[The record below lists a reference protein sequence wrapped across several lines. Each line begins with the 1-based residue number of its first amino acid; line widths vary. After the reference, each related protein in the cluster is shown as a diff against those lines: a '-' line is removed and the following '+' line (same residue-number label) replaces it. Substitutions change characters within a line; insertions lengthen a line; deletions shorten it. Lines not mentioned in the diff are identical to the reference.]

1 MSVKKQRVEQLL
13 QAGEQEKQKFID
25 GFIGETVTIVPE
37 RCINGYTEG
46 YSGNYIRVYVDGEHL
61 GRMVRAR
68 VTKLY
73 KDGVKAKV
81 IQ

>member
-46 YSGNYIRVYVDGEHL
+46 YSGNYIRVYVAGEMDNEL
-61 GRMVRAR
+61 TQVRVER
-68 VTKLY
+68 KF
-73 KDGVKAKV
+73 KDGVLATKL
-81 IQ
+81 